1 MNFKS
6 LIQIFLLLLIL
17 IICGA
22 LYYNYLHKKPSLL
35 NKKKIVIIEEPKKEI
50 LGNFI
55 KDIEYKSED
64 ELGNSYII
72 RSKKGEFKDK
82 NPNLIFM
89 TNVEAVIKLKD
100 KTIIRLTSL
109 NANYNILDNN
119 TNFFNNVNLD
129 YLTHK
134 ITADNID
141 VFFRDSKVEAYNN
154 LVYRNLDLNLVAD
167 KVEINL
173 ITKNSKIFMLN
184 NEKIKIIKSN

>member
-154 LVYRNLDLNLVAD
+154 LVYRNIDLSLIAD
-167 KVEINL
+167 KVEIDL

>member
-6 LIQIFLLLLIL
+6 LIQIFLLLLII

-22 LYYNYLHKKPSLL
+22 LYYKYLYKKPSFS
-35 NKKKIVIIEEPKKEI
+35 NQKKIAILEEPKKEV
-50 LGNFI
+50 LENFI

-64 ELGNSYII
+64 EQGNSYII
-72 RSKKGEFKDK
+72 KSKKGEFKDK

-89 TNVEAVIKLKD
+89 TNVTAVIRLKD

-119 TNFFNNVNLD
+119 TNFFNNVSLD

-154 LVYRNLDLNLVAD
+154 LVYRNLDLSLIAD

-184 NEKIKIIKSN
+184 DKKIKIFKSN

>member
-1 MNFKS
+1 
-6 LIQIFLLLLIL
+6 
-17 IICGA
+17 
-22 LYYNYLHKKPSLL
+22 
-35 NKKKIVIIEEPKKEI
+35 
-50 LGNFI
+50 
-55 KDIEYKSED
+55 
-64 ELGNSYII
+64 
-72 RSKKGEFKDK
+72 
-82 NPNLIFM
+82 M

-154 LVYRNLDLNLVAD
+154 LVYRNLDLSLIAD
-167 KVEINL
+167 KVEIDL

>member
-100 KTIIRLTSL
+100 KTMIRLTSL

-154 LVYRNLDLNLVAD
+154 LVYRNLDLSLIAD
-167 KVEINL
+167 KVEIDL

>member
-1 MNFKS
+1 M
-6 LIQIFLLLLIL
+6 
-17 IICGA
+17 
-22 LYYNYLHKKPSLL
+22 
-35 NKKKIVIIEEPKKEI
+35 IIEEPKKEI

-154 LVYRNLDLNLVAD
+154 LVYRNLDLSLIAD
-167 KVEINL
+167 KVEIDL

>member
-6 LIQIFLLLLIL
+6 LIQIFLLLLII

-22 LYYNYLHKKPSLL
+22 LYYKYLYKKPSFS
-35 NKKKIVIIEEPKKEI
+35 NQKKIAILEEPKKEV
-50 LGNFI
+50 LENFI

-64 ELGNSYII
+64 EQGNSYII
-72 RSKKGEFKDK
+72 KSKKGEFKDK

-89 TNVEAVIKLKD
+89 TNVTAVIRLKD

-119 TNFFNNVNLD
+119 TNFFNNVSLD

-154 LVYRNLDLNLVAD
+154 LVYRNLDLSLIAD

-173 ITKNSKIFMLN
+173 ITKNSKVFMLN
-184 NEKIKIIKSN
+184 KEKIKIFKSN

>member
-154 LVYRNLDLNLVAD
+154 LVYRNLDLSLIAD
-167 KVEINL
+167 KVEIDL

>member
-6 LIQIFLLLLIL
+6 LIQIFLLLLII

-22 LYYNYLHKKPSLL
+22 LYYKYLYKKPSFS
-35 NKKKIVIIEEPKKEI
+35 NQKKIAILEEPKKEV
-50 LGNFI
+50 LENFI

-64 ELGNSYII
+64 EQGNSYII
-72 RSKKGEFKDK
+72 KSKKGEFKDK

-89 TNVEAVIKLKD
+89 TNVTAVIRLKD

-119 TNFFNNVNLD
+119 TNFFNNVSLD

-184 NEKIKIIKSN
+184 DKKIKIFKSN

>member
-1 MNFKS
+1 MNSKS
-6 LIQIFLLLLIL
+6 LIQISLILLI
-17 IICGA
+17 ITICGA
-22 LYYNYLHKKPSLL
+22 LYFKYLYKKTSFT
-35 NKKKIVIIEEPKKEI
+35 NQKQIAISEKTKKEV
-50 LGNFI
+50 LGNVI

-64 ELGNSYII
+64 EQGNSYVI

-154 LVYRNLDLNLVAD
+154 LVYINLDLSLIAD
-167 KVEINL
+167 KVEIDL

>member
-22 LYYNYLHKKPSLL
+22 LSYNYLHKKPSLL

-154 LVYRNLDLNLVAD
+154 LVYRNLDLSLIAD
-167 KVEINL
+167 KVEIDL

>member
-22 LYYNYLHKKPSLL
+22 IYYNYLHKKPSLL

-154 LVYRNLDLNLVAD
+154 LVYRNLDLSLIAD
-167 KVEINL
+167 KVEIDL

>member
-64 ELGNSYII
+64 ELRNSYII

-154 LVYRNLDLNLVAD
+154 LVYRNLDLSLISD
-167 KVEINL
+167 KVEIDL

>member
-154 LVYRNLDLNLVAD
+154 LVYRNLDLSLIAD

-173 ITKNSKIFMLN
+173 ITKNSKVFMLN
-184 NEKIKIIKSN
+184 DEKIKIFKSN